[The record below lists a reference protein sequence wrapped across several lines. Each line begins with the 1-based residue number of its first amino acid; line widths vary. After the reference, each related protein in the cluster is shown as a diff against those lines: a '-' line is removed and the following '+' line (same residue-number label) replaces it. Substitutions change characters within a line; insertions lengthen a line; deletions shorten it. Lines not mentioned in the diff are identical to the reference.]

1 MEWDSINSI
10 PSFLLTGLSRS
21 GETTSYEYDINGRRT
36 KKVANGVTTEYY
48 YSGEQY
54 TGMHTSDGKDVG
66 AILDAS
72 GGLYGIYYDDSTIGT
87 DVGQT
92 YYFVYNGQGDVIGLY
107 NHGGKLIATY
117 AYDAWGRCIEAKAV
131 TADDDG
137 HAVTDPDHIAF
148 INPFRY
154 RGYYY
159 DAESGLYYLNSRYY
173 DPETGRFLNA
183 DGIIGS
189 GGIIGYN
196 MFAACNNNPV
206 MLSDPSGLC
215 PIGFIGPCPGPGKC
229 KNLPFPSM
237 DDSEYI
243 IINDPNVD
251 MTDPD
256 QIIEYVK
263 KTVSI
268 EAGLDLMQKIID
280 GKSKK
285 AKAFVDTDNILHLA
299 PKGIQT
305 PKYPKVSK
313 TIGVISTGLT
323 LFSLGYDIG
332 MTWNEKN
339 SNTTAQRWEKTGV
352 QVTGAAVGVA
362 SGCLGGLCFTAAVNA
377 YNPVGWIAAGAAIVV
392 GAPMLIDM
400 GMNAYYDWRGIQ

>member
-1 MEWDSINSI
+1 MT
-10 PSFLLTGLSRS
+10 LTWANGRQLATLTKS
-21 GETTSYEYDINGRRT
+21 GATSSYSYDINGNRT
-36 KKVANGVTTEYY
+36 KKVAGGATTEYY
-48 YSGEQY
+48 LNEGTIVAEKKGSELIRYLFDENGNRF
-54 TGMHTSDGKDVG
+54 
-66 AILDAS
+66 
-72 GGLYGIYYDDSTIGT
+72 GLEWKGTKYYY
-87 DVGQT
+87 V
-92 YYFVYNGQGDVIGLY
+92 FNGQGDVIGITDPRNRLAVSY
-107 NHGGKLIATY
+107 T
-117 AYDAWGRCIEAKAV
+117 YDAWGKLLSTGGDSPALA
-131 TADDDG
+131 A
-137 HAVTDPDHIAF
+137 A
-148 INPFRY
+148 NPIRY

>member
-21 GETTSYEYDINGRRT
+21 GVTTSYEYDINGRRT

-72 GGLYGIYYDDSTIGT
+72 GSLYGIYYDDSTIGT

-154 RGYYY
+154 RGYMY
-159 DAESGLYYLNSRYY
+159 DAESGLYYVGNRYY
-173 DPETGRFLNA
+173 DPETGRFINA
-183 DGIIGS
+183 DTITDGGAKLLGYNLFIYAANNPTNYSDATGQWIFKDAIKWVAKNIVKPIVKKVQETLSKVDCTQSVGFTGSASPGIFMFSGSVGVSWDTKGNVVLQASGNVDVTTTATPTWSVTKHHTTTNAPTVNDLQGPGYEMGGSAQIPLTPVVVGAEGIFLENTQTDETYYGVTYSGGIGS
-189 GGIIGYN
+189 GYEFHAGGGGTTN
-196 MFAACNNNPV
+196 VSQTFNV
-206 MLSDPSGLC
+206 FDELDKL
-215 PIGFIGPCPGPGKC
+215 
-229 KNLPFPSM
+229 
-237 DDSEYI
+237 YI
-243 IINDPNVD
+243 
-251 MTDPD
+251 
-256 QIIEYVK
+256 
-263 KTVSI
+263 
-268 EAGLDLMQKIID
+268 KI
-280 GKSKK
+280 
-285 AKAFVDTDNILHLA
+285 
-299 PKGIQT
+299 
-305 PKYPKVSK
+305 
-313 TIGVISTGLT
+313 
-323 LFSLGYDIG
+323 
-332 MTWNEKN
+332 MEW
-339 SNTTAQRWEKTGV
+339 
-352 QVTGAAVGVA
+352 
-362 SGCLGGLCFTAAVNA
+362 
-377 YNPVGWIAAGAAIVV
+377 
-392 GAPMLIDM
+392 
-400 GMNAYYDWRGIQ
+400 

>member
-1 MEWDSINSI
+1 MSYAYGNTGWKD
-10 PSFLLTGLSRS
+10 LLTSYNGQSITYDTIGNPLSYRGMTLTWQNGRQLSTLTKS
-21 GETTSYEYDINGRRT
+21 GKTTSYEYDINGRRT

-72 GGLYGIYYDDSTIGT
+72 GSLYGIYYDDSTIGT

-107 NHGGKLIATY
+107 NHGGTLIATY

-313 TIGVISTGLT
+313 TIGVISTGWT
-323 LFSLGYDIG
+323 LFSLG
-332 MTWNEKN
+332 
-339 SNTTAQRWEKTGV
+339 
-352 QVTGAAVGVA
+352 
-362 SGCLGGLCFTAAVNA
+362 
-377 YNPVGWIAAGAAIVV
+377 
-392 GAPMLIDM
+392 
-400 GMNAYYDWRGIQ
+400 

>member
-1 MEWDSINSI
+1 M
-10 PSFLLTGLSRS
+10 
-21 GETTSYEYDINGRRT
+21 TTSYEYDINGRRT

-72 GGLYGIYYDDSTIGT
+72 GSLYGIYYDDSTIGT